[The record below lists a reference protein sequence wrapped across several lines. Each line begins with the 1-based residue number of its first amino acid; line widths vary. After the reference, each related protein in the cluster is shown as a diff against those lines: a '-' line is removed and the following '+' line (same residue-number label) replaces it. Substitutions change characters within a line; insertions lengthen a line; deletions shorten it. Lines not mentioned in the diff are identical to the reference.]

1 MQKLKLG
8 LRLSLVAVFVVAIL
22 LGFASFCS
30 FTFTKGAEVLR
41 FTLSPWEMITGK
53 TVDFSTEIL
62 GRSPFLGALFFIIPV
77 LGLIGCIIP
86 KMDVR
91 AAVTAISAAAGG
103 IYIFVSNYLLPD
115 SVFYGRPLEK
125 IFQEHMAPDSV
136 AFGMT
141 VPGNTMW
148 VIYLLAI
155 IGAAMTFI
163 FFIREV
169 KMTYTTEDNEEGGNF
184 EGAVRLD
191 NEEET
196 AFDEIDELEPPQY
209 EEETYYPETDAL
221 EFELELPDIQEDEMQ
236 DETDTV
242 WEDNEPSEE
251 IDAQATE
258 AIPDVSE
265 EETQVILPEN
275 IVPEYE
281 ETPEEEMED
290 VPVQEEHEQ
299 DNGKQDNQ
307 PEPPLQPQMEYKK
320 LNFGQKREKKE
331 SKELPKLSFT
341 RKDEISSQ
349 ADSQEEPA
357 QAQEESEE

>member
-8 LRLSLVAVFVVAIL
+8 LRLSLVAAFVAAIL

-91 AAVTAISAAAGG
+91 ATVTAISAALGG

-125 IFQEHMAPDSV
+125 VFQEHMAPDSV

-141 VPGNTMW
+141 VPGNAMW

-163 FFIREV
+163 FFLREV

-209 EEETYYPETDAL
+209 DEETYYPETDAS
-221 EFELELPDIQEDEMQ
+221 EFELELPDLQEDDWQ
-236 DETDTV
+236 DEIDTV

-251 IDAQATE
+251 IDAQAIE
-258 AIPDVSE
+258 S
-265 EETQVILPEN
+265 LPED

-281 ETPEEEMED
+281 EMPEEID
-290 VPVQEEHEQ
+290 GVPVQEESEQ
-299 DNGKQDNQ
+299 DTRDQDDQ
-307 PEPPLQPQMEYKK
+307 PEPPPQPQMEYKK
-320 LNFGQKREKKE
+320 LNFGQKHEMKE

-349 ADSQEEPA
+349 ADSEEEPA
-357 QAQEESEE
+357 QAQDESVQ